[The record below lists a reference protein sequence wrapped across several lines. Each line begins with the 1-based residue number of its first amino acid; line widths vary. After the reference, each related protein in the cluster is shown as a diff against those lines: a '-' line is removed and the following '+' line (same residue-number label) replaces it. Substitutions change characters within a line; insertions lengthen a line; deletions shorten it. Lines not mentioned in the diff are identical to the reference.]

1 MWHPGRR
8 EPFLFMLFSLVFVGW
23 WIYLSND
30 NDQADP
36 RVEKNKRTWMTKRV
50 STAPVVVPKFSF
62 RDRWNSNTWQ
72 RINVILIFL
81 RYLFMFVSVSRSL
94 CRLTCAPFPKAIGQ
108 IHLHSSNTGSSLLE
122 QERYRLIHNVIV
134 CHCVTEWARSLSAV
148 IHDQLGL
155 LPLLIRCVI
164 ESISPTDMHKREL
177 VFIG

>member
-81 RYLFMFVSVSRSL
+81 RYLFMFVSVSLSLSSYLSTVSKSDRSDPPPFFKYGELPFGTRTISFDPQCNRLSL
-94 CRLTCAPFPKAIGQ
+94 CDWVSEIV
-108 IHLHSSNTGSSLLE
+108 ISSYSWSVGSS
-122 QERYRLIHNVIV
+122 
-134 CHCVTEWARSLSAV
+134 
-148 IHDQLGL
+148 
-155 LPLLIRCVI
+155 
-164 ESISPTDMHKREL
+164 SPTN
-177 VFIG
+177 